1 MRVRTLAALAVA
13 AAVAT
18 PAASEEHGPSYDLE
32 QLRAIA
38 RSAHPTLESAEAAAE
53 ASAGLVRQ
61 SAAYPNPEVYVA
73 FGRGRAR
80 GGGGSASENQ
90 IELVQPIEMP
100 GIRRWRKR
108 LAETRLRGAEV
119 DLLLSETVVDSTV
132 ARLVYSVLLEER
144 RAAIARESA
153 AIAGR
158 LRDLLAERAK
168 AGESSPLEVAKAGT
182 EWFARRRDLLDAE
195 AAAGAAR
202 SALRLFCSN
211 RIPDGFGIEESLRS
225 PTPADLPPDLTERL
239 LAENPILLRAAIA
252 VEEAGASAEVARKQ
266 VFPRIG
272 LVGGHETELDREA
285 WSVGIGLSIPLWN
298 RNRGT
303 ILAATSRQTAA
314 SAEVRALTLQ
324 METALEQAKAAY
336 RRALGAI
343 RLHEEGWT
351 ESARRSLEIVTFSF
365 ENGEASLLDVLDA
378 QRSYLSVG
386 LAEAE
391 SWAALALARAEIE
404 RMIAGPL
411 AAEDSDE
418 RL

>member
-1 MRVRTLAALAVA
+1 MRVRILAALAIA
-13 AAVAT
+13 AAVVT
-18 PAASEEHGPSYDLE
+18 PAAPEERGPSYDLE
-32 QLRAIA
+32 ELRAVA
-38 RSAHPTLESAEAAAE
+38 RSAHPTLEAAEAAAE

-80 GGGGSASENQ
+80 GASGSASENQ
-90 IELVQPIEMP
+90 IELLQPIEMP

-108 LAETRLRGAEV
+108 LAETRLRGVDV
-119 DLLLSETVVDSTV
+119 DLLLAETVVDSTA
-132 ARLVYSVLLEER
+132 ARLVYAVLLEER

-153 AIAGR
+153 EIAGR
-158 LRDLLAERAK
+158 LRDLLAQRAK
-168 AGESSPLEVAKAGT
+168 AGESSPLEVAKAET

-195 AAAGAAR
+195 GAAGAAR
-202 SALRLFCSN
+202 SALRLFCGN

-225 PTPADLPPDLTERL
+225 PAPVDLPRDLTERL

-252 VEEAGASAEVARKQ
+252 VEEAGASAEVARQ
-266 VFPRIG
+266 EVFPRVG
-272 LVGGHETELDREA
+272 LVGGHETELDRKA

-303 ILAATSRQTAA
+303 ILAAASRQTAA

-365 ENGEASLLDVLDA
+365 ENGEASLLGVLDA

-411 AAEDSDE
+411 VAEDPDE
-418 RL
+418 QL